1 MKSINT
7 DSRSKKRIRF
17 ASSTERSKK
26 ASADVYRSYKNRIG
40 GGVTSAATRES
51 FVHNPRDQVRSKK
64 RHKLNQTQR
73 NSGGK
78 HDDLTAFV
86 QISDES
92 EKQSSFDDVDLGLD
106 STKNKDE
113 VQLEISTTF
122 SSEVDV
128 AMDRNASE
136 IFSKFHREIW
146 IFIRSLPEILHNLDK
161 IVDIL
166 MSYMLSPASIPERPT
181 RLDASPTSSARE
193 GFVIN
198 HATTDVLH
206 LLSVLARDLRHEIHP
221 YLHTKILPRVLQDM
235 LNPPPPPPDSKKQ
248 SIPLDVTIVETAF
261 RTLSYIFRYD
271 SNLIINDM
279 EPMRKYYGITL
290 GHRRELI
297 RRLSAETFAPHIRK
311 IKSQSAR
318 ERHIRRVLRALAST
332 TSQVTTRIL
341 QRTQTDAVDGISNLF
356 FQLIKGVPGKLHSQ
370 GGRILKF
377 ILEYSCRENS
387 PKKGTNADAET
398 DEDLVYDVA
407 SGVLKKLFYHLNES
421 GSVTVY
427 LELFALISVSIEKY
441 MEFTVEKVEKLDV
454 SFQPVIKSLK
464 MLVQVANVRSG
475 KFLRASP
482 DNDLN
487 GLCGSISKLC
497 SGVFLESLPPR
508 GRSTLISLICQT
520 WIPLQDTEIVNIE
533 ENVQRALES
542 QRKNIES
549 IHSLSLIFANDLVPL
564 LGDSTTRRAI
574 VSKLIAASA
583 VMAKSNP
590 IASLEV
596 VFAVAS
602 SKTPFSADPT
612 LSDEYLSGKCFEL
625 FDLAAGSDLN
635 ISQEEQK
642 PLVDAC
648 LMKFDYEENKT
659 LCAHLSL
666 SMRCAPFL
674 ATLSGNIEI
683 KTYKRIAEWLMEC
696 FNKSW
701 SDNSSDVVV
710 KGLAIEAF
718 SFLTLKVAELSIQH
732 SVAKKYIL
740 RFKTLAGDL
749 FPESSGSLWA
759 MRGLASLI
767 PVLER
772 FGLEPLIDD
781 VDDAFDLLI
790 PNLRSAN
797 HFLRLYTLQILASY
811 PEKMFV
817 VDHADLDLDDD
828 LDEDEAYHPP
838 GGEKKNKGGPVGP
851 CDLIKV
857 LLKLESSPV
866 KLEDERKLG
875 ALIGKVEILA
885 RTRRLPAV
893 YAEVAANHM
902 LGVFNVKFAPIWQST
917 EKALLSLLVAHE
929 ENVWPSFETKLVNVM
944 TGNVT
949 MAASS
954 TESSIGNNLIAREKH
969 FDACCRWED
978 SDGKDVSL
986 FEASLSL
993 IEGEVPCYHTTDAE
1007 TVMES
1012 VWKVAEQGH
1021 RIVAKHSRGIVPLFL
1036 RFLNE
1041 QYFAFHSNDQDAREL
1056 HLDDFVEEQT

>member
-64 RHKLNQTQR
+64 RHKLNQTKR
-73 NSGGK
+73 NTGGK
-78 HDDLTAFV
+78 DDDLTAFV
-86 QISDES
+86 KISDES
-92 EKQSSFDDVDLGLD
+92 EKQSSLDDADLGLD
-106 STKNKDE
+106 STKNEDE

-146 IFIRSLPEILHNLDK
+146 MFIRSLPEILHNLDK
-161 IVDIL
+161 IIDIL

-181 RLDASPTSSARE
+181 RLDVSPSIYRE

-221 YLHTKILPRVLQDM
+221 YLHTKILPRVLQDL
-235 LNPPPPPPDSKKQ
+235 LNPPPPPPDSNKQ
-248 SIPLDVTIVETAF
+248 PVPLDVTIVETAF

-271 SNLIINDM
+271 SNLIVNDM

-332 TSQVTTRIL
+332 TSQETSRIL
-341 QRTQTDAVDGISNLF
+341 QRTQMDAVDGISNLF

-387 PKKGTNADAET
+387 PKKGTNADAGT

-407 SGVLKKLFYHLNES
+407 SGVLKKIFFHLNES

-427 LELFALISVSIEKY
+427 LELFTLISVSIEKY
-441 MEFTVEKVEKLDV
+441 MEVSEEKVEKLDV

-475 KFLRASP
+475 KFLRASSE
-482 DNDLN
+482 NDLN

-497 SGVFLESLPPR
+497 SGVFLESLPLR
-508 GRSTLISLICQT
+508 GRCTLISLICQT
-520 WIPLQDTEIVNIE
+520 WIPLQDIEFVNIK
-533 ENVQRALES
+533 ENVERALES
-542 QRKNIES
+542 QYKNIES
-549 IHSLSLIFANDLVPL
+549 IYSLSLIFANELVPL

-574 VSKLIAASA
+574 VSKLITASA
-583 VMAKSNP
+583 VMAKSKP
-590 IASLEV
+590 TASLDV

-602 SKTPFSADPT
+602 SRAPFSSDTTA
-612 LSDEYLSGKCFEL
+612 SDEYVSGKSFEL
-625 FDLAAGSDLN
+625 FNLEAGSDLN

-642 PLVDAC
+642 LLLNAC
-648 LMKFDYEENKT
+648 LMKFEDEEDKT
-659 LCAHLSL
+659 VCDHLSI

-674 ATLSGNIEI
+674 ATLSGGIEI
-683 KTYKRIAEWLMEC
+683 KTYKRIAEWLMDC

-701 SDNSSDVVV
+701 SDNLSDVVV

-718 SFLTLKVAELSIQH
+718 SFLTLKVVESSIQP
-732 SVAKKYIL
+732 SVAKKSIL

-749 FPESSGSLWA
+749 FPERRGSLWA

-772 FGLEPLIDD
+772 FCLGPLMDNA
-781 VDDAFDLLI
+781 DDAFDLLM

-797 HFLRLYTLQILASY
+797 HFLRLHTLQILASY

-828 LDEDEAYHPP
+828 LDEDEGYHPS
-838 GGEKKNKGGPVGP
+838 GEEKKKKGGPVGP

-866 KLEDERKLG
+866 RLEDERKLG
-875 ALIGKVEILA
+875 ALVGKVEILA

-893 YAEVAANHM
+893 YAEVASNYM
-902 LGVFNVKFAPIWQST
+902 LGVFNVKFSPIWQST

-929 ENVWPSFETKLVNVM
+929 EIVWPSFETKLVDVM

-949 MAASS
+949 LTASS
-954 TESSIGNNLIAREKH
+954 TEASIGNSLTSRQKH

-978 SDGKDVSL
+978 SDGKNVSL
-986 FEASLSL
+986 FETSLSL
-993 IEGEVPCYHTTDAE
+993 VEGEVPCYHTTDAE

-1021 RIVAKHSRGIVPLFL
+1021 RIVAKRSRGIVPLFL
-1036 RFLNE
+1036 RFLNG

-1056 HLDDFVEEQT
+1056 HLDDFVEKQT